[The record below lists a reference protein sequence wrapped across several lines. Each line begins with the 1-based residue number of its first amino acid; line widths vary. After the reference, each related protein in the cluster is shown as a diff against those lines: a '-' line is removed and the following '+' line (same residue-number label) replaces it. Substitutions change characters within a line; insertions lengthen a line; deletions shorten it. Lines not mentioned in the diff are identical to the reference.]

1 MGRAFR
7 AALGPPGPRNQTLR
21 PDRGGPL
28 PGGRHRCHP
37 LLPPASPV
45 PDPQVL
51 CVLPARGPAEVSRGP
66 GLRGGWSWWEAKG
79 GAGLRAGA
87 GLGSLVSSHKGTGN
101 GLARGRGGRKLG
113 GASVKGQAHPGVW
126 PQQSLP
132 DPAGR
137 GREQAAPLPRGPP
150 VTRKLPAGVPSRAP
164 GEPRA
169 LPRLSTPS
177 ASLAVRTPWSTLRS
191 L

>member
-79 GAGLRAGA
+79 RAGLRAGA

-137 GREQAAPLPRGPP
+137 GREQAPRSPEGLQSLGNCPQACPAEPP
-150 VTRKLPAGVPSRAP
+150 GSPVPSPALAP
-164 GEPRA
+164 
-169 LPRLSTPS
+169 PRLP
-177 ASLAVRTPWSTLRS
+177 LQ
-191 L
+191 